1 MQLITKQGPVVG
13 ECLLDGYWGSIEL
26 KEFNWGMSAL
36 KDSTSNKMGLG
47 LGGVGALLGMGK
59 IVSVQLEPLTFV
71 KRFDVASAKIHACLH
86 QHIEIISA
94 SITVV
99 HVRKGGIPGFYQP
112 GFVFLATKGYFTE
125 CEVSTQQDGNLLE
138 VVENCTL
145 SFERVT
151 MTYLK
156 TLSGM
161 GLGDNNVPTLPFTC
175 AQNVASESF

>member
-1 MQLITKQGPVVG
+1 
-13 ECLLDGYWGSIEL
+13 
-26 KEFNWGMSAL
+26 
-36 KDSTSNKMGLG
+36 
-47 LGGVGALLGMGK
+47 MGK
-59 IVSVQLEPLTFV
+59 IVSVQLEPLTFT

-86 QHIEIISA
+86 QHIQSHQRVDHRGPRA
-94 SITVV
+94 QGRDSRVL
-99 HVRKGGIPGFYQP
+99 QP

-156 TLSGM
+156 TLSAWA
-161 GLGDNNVPTLPFTC
+161 GDNMFRRCRSPARKTSLP
-175 AQNVASESF
+175 NLSEVAPWTPPSCT